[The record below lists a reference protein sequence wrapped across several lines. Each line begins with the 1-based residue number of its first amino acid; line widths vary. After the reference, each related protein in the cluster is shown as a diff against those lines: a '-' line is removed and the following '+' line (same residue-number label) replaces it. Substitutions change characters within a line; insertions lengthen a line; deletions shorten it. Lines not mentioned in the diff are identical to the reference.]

1 MPLLSHVAKSGVALG
16 FILALFLG
24 FQASEGSA
32 PLKPAVG
39 WQLDP
44 VHSFGLFRVQH
55 MNAGMFWG
63 RFNDVT
69 GTISHHEDGSMPP
82 QLNVRCMVE
91 SIDTGSEKLDR
102 TMLGPKWFNGKEHE
116 AMTFVSTSGE
126 KIDATHWTLKG
137 DLTIAGISREV
148 EVITELTGIG
158 GGPQGRKIGFECTVE
173 INRNAFGIRI
183 LRGAI
188 GDTVRL
194 VVGLEGDEI
203 KAE

>member
-1 MPLLSHVAKSGVALG
+1 
-16 FILALFLG
+16 
-24 FQASEGSA
+24 
-32 PLKPAVG
+32 
-39 WQLDP
+39 
-44 VHSFGLFRVQH
+44 

-69 GTISHHEDGSMPP
+69 GTITHHEDGSEPP
-82 QLNVRCMVE
+82 QLVVGCASKA
-91 SIDTGSEKLDR
+91 SIPGVKSDR
-102 TMLGPKWFNGKEHE
+102 TMLGPKWFNGKEHK
-116 AMTFVSTSGE
+116 AMTFVSTSGSRL
-126 KIDATHWTLKG
+126 IRLTGRLKG
-137 DLTIAGISREV
+137 DLTIAGVSREV
-148 EVITELTGIG
+148 EVMTELTGIG

-188 GDTVRL
+188 GDKVRL

>member
-1 MPLLSHVAKSGVALG
+1 MG
-16 FILALFLG
+16 FIPKICALSVFGLLIVITL
-24 FQASEGSA
+24 
-32 PLKPAVG
+32 PLHAQPATQGPVS

-44 VHSFGLFRVQH
+44 VHSFGLFRVHH

-69 GTISHHEDGSMPP
+69 GTVSHREDGSAPP
-82 QLNVRCMVE
+82 QLEVRCAVE

-126 KIDATHWTLKG
+126 KIDDTHWKLQG
-137 DLTIAGISREV
+137 DLTIAGVSREV
-148 EVITELTGIG
+148 EVMTELTGIG

-188 GDTVRL
+188 GDKVRL

>member
-1 MPLLSHVAKSGVALG
+1 
-16 FILALFLG
+16 
-24 FQASEGSA
+24 
-32 PLKPAVG
+32 
-39 WQLDP
+39 
-44 VHSFGLFRVQH
+44 

-69 GTISHHEDGSMPP
+69 GTISHHEDGSEPP
-82 QLNVRCMVE
+82 QLVVSCAVE

-102 TMLGPKWFNGKEHE
+102 TMLGPKWFNGKEHK

-126 KIDATHWTLKG
+126 QIDSTHWKLKG
-137 DLTIAGISREV
+137 DLTIAGVSREV
-148 EVITELTGIG
+148 EVMTELTGIG

-188 GDTVRL
+188 GDKVRL

>member
-1 MPLLSHVAKSGVALG
+1 MGSFLKVC
-16 FILALFLG
+16 ILATAGLLITVTL
-24 FQASEGSA
+24 
-32 PLKPAVG
+32 PLHAQPSVQTSVS

-63 RFNDVT
+63 RFNNVT
-69 GTISHHEDGSMPP
+69 GTITHHEDGSMPP
-82 QLNVRCMVE
+82 KLEVHCAVE

-126 KIDATHWTLKG
+126 KIDSTHWKLKG

-148 EVITELTGIG
+148 EVMTELTGIG

-188 GDTVRL
+188 GDKVRL
-194 VVGLEGDEI
+194 VVGLEGDEM
-203 KAE
+203 KTE

>member
-1 MPLLSHVAKSGVALG
+1 MG
-16 FILALFLG
+16 FIPKICALSVFGLLIVITLPLHA
-24 FQASEGSA
+24 QSA
-32 PLKPAVG
+32 TQGPVS

-44 VHSFGLFRVQH
+44 VHSFGLFRVHH

-69 GTISHHEDGSMPP
+69 GTVSHREDGSAPP
-82 QLNVRCMVE
+82 QLEVRCAVE

-126 KIDATHWTLKG
+126 KIDDTHWKLQG
-137 DLTIAGISREV
+137 DLTIAGVSREV
-148 EVITELTGIG
+148 EVMTELTGIG

-188 GDTVRL
+188 GDKVRL

>member
-1 MPLLSHVAKSGVALG
+1 MG
-16 FILALFLG
+16 FIPKICALSVFGLLIVITLPLHA
-24 FQASEGSA
+24 QSA
-32 PLKPAVG
+32 TQGPVS

-44 VHSFGLFRVQH
+44 VHSFGLFRVHH

-69 GTISHHEDGSMPP
+69 GTVSHREDGSAPP
-82 QLNVRCMVE
+82 QLEVRCAVE
-91 SIDTGSEKLDR
+91 S
-102 TMLGPKWFNGKEHE
+102 KWFNGKEHE

-126 KIDATHWTLKG
+126 KIDDTHWKLQG
-137 DLTIAGISREV
+137 DLTIAGVSREV
-148 EVITELTGIG
+148 EVMTELTGIG

-188 GDTVRL
+188 GDKVRL

>member
-1 MPLLSHVAKSGVALG
+1 MPSLVHIVKSAVGLG
-16 FILALFLG
+16 FILALSFGLP
-24 FQASEGSA
+24 ASEGSA
-32 PLKPAVG
+32 SSKSAVS

-69 GTISHHEDGSMPP
+69 GTITHHEDGSMPP
-82 QLNVRCMVE
+82 KLEVHCAVE

-126 KIDATHWTLKG
+126 KIDSTHWKLKG
-137 DLTIAGISREV
+137 DLTIAGVSREV
-148 EVITELTGIG
+148 EVMTELTGIG

-188 GDTVRL
+188 GDKVRL
-194 VVGLEGDEI
+194 VVGLEGDEM
-203 KAE
+203 KTE

>member
-1 MPLLSHVAKSGVALG
+1 MKRSYRTVAGV
-16 FILALFLG
+16 ILAFLLMNG
-24 FQASEGSA
+24 SSEIHGRAPRASMGT
-32 PLKPAVG
+32 
-39 WQLDP
+39 WNLDP

-63 RFNDVT
+63 RFNNVT
-69 GTISHHEDGSMPP
+69 GTVKHDEEGGGVPSFE
-82 QLNVRCMVE
+82 VFCEVE

-116 AMTFVSTSGE
+116 SMVFVSKEGE
-126 KIDATHWTLKG
+126 KIDATHWKMSG
-137 DLTIAGISREV
+137 VLTIAGVTREV
-148 EVITELTGIG
+148 EVMTELTGIG
-158 GGPQGRKIGFECTVE
+158 GGPQGRKIGFECTLE

-194 VVGLEGDEI
+194 VVGLEGDEVVGD
-203 KAE
+203 

>member
-1 MPLLSHVAKSGVALG
+1 MG
-16 FILALFLG
+16 FIPKICALFVFGLLIVITL
-24 FQASEGSA
+24 
-32 PLKPAVG
+32 PLHAQPATQGPVS

-44 VHSFGLFRVQH
+44 VHSFGLFRVHH

-69 GTISHHEDGSMPP
+69 GTISHHEDGSAPP
-82 QLNVRCMVE
+82 QLEVHCAVE

-126 KIDATHWTLKG
+126 KIDDTHWKLQG
-137 DLTIAGISREV
+137 DLTIAGVSRGV
-148 EVITELTGIG
+148 EVMTELTGIG

-188 GDTVRL
+188 GDKVRL

-203 KAE
+203 KAG

>member
-1 MPLLSHVAKSGVALG
+1 MGSISKTCGFLVAGLLIS
-16 FILALFLG
+16 LALPLHA
-24 FQASEGSA
+24 QPASRARVS
-32 PLKPAVG
+32 

-69 GTISHHEDGSMPP
+69 GTITHQEDGSAPP
-82 QLNVRCMVE
+82 QLQVRCAVE

-126 KIDATHWTLKG
+126 QVDATHWKLKG
-137 DLTIAGISREV
+137 ELTIAGVPREV
-148 EVITELTGIG
+148 EVMTELTGIG

-188 GDTVRL
+188 GDKVRL

>member
-1 MPLLSHVAKSGVALG
+1 MGSFSKICVLAAAALLIAVTVPLHA
-16 FILALFLG
+16 
-24 FQASEGSA
+24 Q
-32 PLKPAVG
+32 PAVQAPIS
-39 WQLDP
+39 WKLDP

-69 GTISHHEDGSMPP
+69 GTITHHEDGSEPP
-82 QLNVRCMVE
+82 QLVVGCAVE

-102 TMLGPKWFNGKEHE
+102 TMLGPKWFNGKEHK

-126 KIDATHWTLKG
+126 QIDSTHWKLKG
-137 DLTIAGISREV
+137 DLTIAGVSREV
-148 EVITELTGIG
+148 EVMTELTGIG

-188 GDTVRL
+188 GDKVRL

>member
-1 MPLLSHVAKSGVALG
+1 MGSFSKICVLAAAALLIAVTVPLHA
-16 FILALFLG
+16 
-24 FQASEGSA
+24 Q
-32 PLKPAVG
+32 PAVQAPIS
-39 WQLDP
+39 WKLDP

-69 GTISHHEDGSMPP
+69 GTITHHEDGSTPP
-82 QLNVRCMVE
+82 QLEVRCAVE

-116 AMTFVSTSGE
+116 AMAFVSTSGE
-126 KIDATHWTLKG
+126 QIDATHWKLKG
-137 DLTIAGISREV
+137 DLTIAGVSREV
-148 EVITELTGIG
+148 EVMTELTGIG

-188 GDTVRL
+188 GDKVRL

>member
-1 MPLLSHVAKSGVALG
+1 MGSFLKVC
-16 FILALFLG
+16 ILATTGLLITVTL
-24 FQASEGSA
+24 
-32 PLKPAVG
+32 PLHAKPSVQTSVS

-63 RFNDVT
+63 RFNNVT
-69 GTISHHEDGSMPP
+69 GTITHHEDGSMPP
-82 QLNVRCMVE
+82 KLEVHCAVE

-126 KIDATHWTLKG
+126 KIDSTHWKLKG
-137 DLTIAGISREV
+137 DLTIAGVSREV
-148 EVITELTGIG
+148 EVMTELTGIG

-188 GDTVRL
+188 GDKVRL
-194 VVGLEGDEI
+194 VVGLEGDEM
-203 KAE
+203 KTE

>member
-1 MPLLSHVAKSGVALG
+1 MQILSSVVRSALVPGLIFVLFPLSQVTAGSPAPRQPVA
-16 FILALFLG
+16 
-24 FQASEGSA
+24 
-32 PLKPAVG
+32 

-69 GTISHHEDGSMPP
+69 GTVIHHEDGSNPP
-82 QLNVRCMVE
+82 QLEVRCAVE

-116 AMTFVSTSGE
+116 AMTFVSSSGE
-126 KIDATHWTLKG
+126 KVDESHWRLKG
-137 DLTIAGISREV
+137 DLTIAGVTREV
-148 EVITELTGIG
+148 EVMTELTGIG
-158 GGPQGRKIGFECTVE
+158 GGPQGRKIGFECTLE

-188 GDTVRL
+188 GDKVSL
-194 VVGLEGDEI
+194 VVGLEADET

>member
-1 MPLLSHVAKSGVALG
+1 MRLMPKIWTAVVAVLLASFALP
-16 FILALFLG
+16 L
-24 FQASEGSA
+24 QAHPSQAA
-32 PLKPAVG
+32 PVK

-69 GTISHHEDGSMPP
+69 GTIVHHEDGSEPP
-82 QLNVRCMVE
+82 KLDVRCAVE

-116 AMTFVSTSGE
+116 AMTFVSSAGE
-126 KIDATHWTLKG
+126 KIDETHWRLKG
-137 DLTIAGISREV
+137 DLTIAGVTREV
-148 EVITELTGIG
+148 EVMTELTGIG
-158 GGPQGRKIGFECTVE
+158 GGPQGRKIGFECTLE

-188 GDTVRL
+188 GDKVRL
-194 VVGLEGDEI
+194 VVGLEADER

>member
-1 MPLLSHVAKSGVALG
+1 MGSFSKICVLAAAALLIAVTFPLHA
-16 FILALFLG
+16 
-24 FQASEGSA
+24 Q
-32 PLKPAVG
+32 PAVQAPIS
-39 WQLDP
+39 WKLDP

-69 GTISHHEDGSMPP
+69 GTITHHEDGSMPP
-82 QLNVRCMVE
+82 QLEVRCAVE

-116 AMTFVSTSGE
+116 AMAFVSTSGE
-126 KIDATHWTLKG
+126 QIDATHWKLKG
-137 DLTIAGISREV
+137 DLTIAGVSREV
-148 EVITELTGIG
+148 EVMTELTGIG

-188 GDTVRL
+188 GDKVRL